1 MAKETFEKAL
11 ALAREQDN
19 TEVEDALAQ
28 ALVEMEKKLPDP
40 QDLDN
45 EKEETGA
52 SLSSFV

>member
-45 EKEETGA
+45 KKEETGA
-52 SLSSFV
+52 SFSSFV